1 MNDRRSY
8 QNSGKHLWH
17 RRLLVEQLESRRLL
31 AGVWQNPRN
40 ALDVD
45 DSGIV
50 SPVDALQVIND
61 LDDNGSRQL
70 PLSRP
75 TLAAYLDVNGDGW
88 TSPVDALMVINAIEE
103 NRQPLAIT
111 AGLSPDSDPDG
122 NGVVLLDE
130 KRCQEP
136 FIDTGYFFG

>member
-1 MNDRRSY
+1 MSIRRSSPT
-8 QNSGKHLWH
+8 SGKHF
-17 RRLLVEQLESRRLL
+17 RRSMLLVEQLESRRLL

-45 DSGIV
+45 DSGIA
-50 SPVDALQVIND
+50 SPLDALQVIND

-75 TLAAYLDVNGDGW
+75 ALAAYLGREKV
-88 TSPVDALMVINAIEE
+88 P
-103 NRQPLAIT
+103 
-111 AGLSPDSDPDG
+111 
-122 NGVVLLDE
+122 DE